1 MDKRPEPL
9 IRADEL
15 EDIGAESSLTRA
27 MAAQTIRLLYAE
39 KEWYRTK
46 WVGLT
51 NEEMLTAAWQAGFD
65 IHEDYDNEDGD
76 TSDHWWTED
85 GEQCDETLF
94 KLRDVIEAKL
104 KEKNAND

>member
-15 EDIGAESSLTRA
+15 EDIGAESKIART
-27 MAAQTIRLLYAE
+27 MAAQTIRLLYSE

-51 NEEMLTAAWQAGFD
+51 KDEVEAWELPDSPTVYEFAQF
-65 IHEDYDNEDGD
+65 
-76 TSDHWWTED
+76 
-85 GEQCDETLF
+85 
-94 KLRDVIEAKL
+94 IEAKL

>member
-15 EDIGAESSLTRA
+15 EDIGAESRLTRA
-27 MAAQTIRLLYAE
+27 MAAQTIRLLYSE

-51 NEEMLTAAWQAGFD
+51 DEERYLCDSREF
-65 IHEDYDNEDGD
+65 EDDRKKYA
-76 TSDHWWTED
+76 
-85 GEQCDETLF
+85 LA
-94 KLRDVIEAKL
+94 IEAKL
-104 KEKNAND
+104 REKNAND

>member
-15 EDIGAESSLTRA
+15 EDIGAESRLTRA
-27 MAAQTIRLLYAE
+27 MAAQTIRLLYSE

-51 NEEMLTAAWQAGFD
+51 AED
-65 IHEDYDNEDGD
+65 IAILWKATPHIVGLYTYTDIAREI
-76 TSDHWWTED
+76 
-85 GEQCDETLF
+85 ET
-94 KLRDVIEAKL
+94 KL

>member
-1 MDKRPEPL
+1 MDKKPEPL

-15 EDIGAESSLTRA
+15 EDIGAESRLTRA

-51 NEEMLTAAWQAGFD
+51 DEEVHN
-65 IHEDYDNEDGD
+65 II
-76 TSDHWWTED
+76 SDKP
-85 GEQCDETLF
+85 LNIV
-94 KLRDVIEAKL
+94 RAIEAKL
-104 KEKNAND
+104 REKNAND